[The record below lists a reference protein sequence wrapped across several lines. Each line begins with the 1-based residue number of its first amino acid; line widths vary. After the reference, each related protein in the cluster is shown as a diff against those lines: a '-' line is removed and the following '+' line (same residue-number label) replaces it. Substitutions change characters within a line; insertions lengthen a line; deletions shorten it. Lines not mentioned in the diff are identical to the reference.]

1 MSNICISLL
10 TTNLHMEDFGVDLEV
25 FGIFIDPIKQ
35 SLFCLIR
42 AEVACFESCRELIF
56 GRKSYGILA

>member
-1 MSNICISLL
+1 MSYICISLL
-10 TTNLHMEDFGVDLEV
+10 TTNLHMGDFGVDFEV
-25 FGIFIDPIKQ
+25 LVFFLDPIKQ